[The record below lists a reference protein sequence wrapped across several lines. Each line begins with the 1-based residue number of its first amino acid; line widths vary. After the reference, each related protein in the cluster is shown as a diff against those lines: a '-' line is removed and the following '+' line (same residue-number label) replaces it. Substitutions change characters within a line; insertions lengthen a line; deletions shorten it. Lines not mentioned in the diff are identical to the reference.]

1 MYKWWQNLYN
11 RYFQRFK
18 PPISRCFVGF
28 YFIFGLINS
37 SKLSLIK
44 NNPIILKL
52 LPLTQIKRIAINLIL
67 NLSNLLHYYAKMIEA
82 VIVDDEIKALQ
93 SLSWELTN
101 FSNEIKVSASFTDP
115 FEALEYLEKNT
126 PDCLFLDIEMP
137 TMDGFQFIQ
146 KLTNKNFPVV
156 ITTAYNQYAI
166 KALKNEAIDYLLK
179 PIDTDDLKDT
189 IVKIKKYNSKN
200 YSSERLEKILLNF
213 NANALHKK
221 ITFNTDGK
229 LLFLESNEILYAE
242 SDGNYSTIFLSDGQ
256 KIVLTK
262 KLKEVNDLLPK
273 DSFFRIH
280 NSYIINLHKIKEFLK
295 TDGYVV
301 LDSNH
306 KIPVSRQKKSDFLDM
321 I

>member
-1 MYKWWQNLYN
+1 MLE
-11 RYFQRFK
+11 
-18 PPISRCFVGF
+18 
-28 YFIFGLINS
+28 
-37 SKLSLIK
+37 
-44 NNPIILKL
+44 
-52 LPLTQIKRIAINLIL
+52 AI
-67 NLSNLLHYYAKMIEA
+67 
-82 VIVDDEIKALQ
+82 IVDDEIKALQ

-101 FSNEIKVSASFTDP
+101 FSEEINVVASFTDP
-115 FEALEYLEKNT
+115 QEALSHLENHS

-146 KLTNKNFPVV
+146 KLKNKDFPVV

-189 IVKIKKYNSKN
+189 IEKIKKYNAKN
-200 YSSERLEKILLNF
+200 YTAERLEKILLNF
-213 NANALHKK
+213 NSGGNQKK

-229 LLFLESNEILYAE
+229 LLFLESNQILYAE
-242 SDGNYSTIFLSDGQ
+242 SDGNYSTIFLTDGQ

-262 KLKEVNDLLPK
+262 KLKEVNELLPE

-280 NSYIINLHKIKEFLK
+280 NSYIINLNKIKEFLK

-301 LDSNH
+301 LESNH
-306 KIPVSRQKKSDFLDM
+306 KIPVSRQKKSDFLDLL
-321 I
+321 